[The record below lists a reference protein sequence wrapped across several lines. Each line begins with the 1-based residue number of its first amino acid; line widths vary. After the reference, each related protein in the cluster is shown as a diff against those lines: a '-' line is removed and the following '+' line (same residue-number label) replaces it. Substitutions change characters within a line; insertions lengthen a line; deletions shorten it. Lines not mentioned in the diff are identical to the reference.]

1 MIVTIF
7 RSSVQARVVIN
18 WINCAR
24 TKILSRAPCG
34 SQNAIEGQ
42 GKDLATHGAA
52 IGLVC
57 FSTYSPSLK
66 VNLLVVYHL
75 ARGGSS

>member
-52 IGLVC
+52 IGLV
-57 FSTYSPSLK
+57 SLS
-66 VNLLVVYHL
+66 
-75 ARGGSS
+75 ASRPTRPR